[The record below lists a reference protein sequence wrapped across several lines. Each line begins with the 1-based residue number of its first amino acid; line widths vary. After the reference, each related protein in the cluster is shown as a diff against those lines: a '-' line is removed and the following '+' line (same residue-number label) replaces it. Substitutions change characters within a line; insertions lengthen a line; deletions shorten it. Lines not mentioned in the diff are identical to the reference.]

1 MDIERP
7 KRTNSRLPDDLS
19 LSSFSRASIDI
30 LEHFGIDAPNL
41 LNNYSTALED
51 ALIEQV
57 QNRAN
62 DLKRIKRYEA
72 LLQEHQIPYKP

>member
-1 MDIERP
+1 MERP
-7 KRTNSRLPDDLS
+7 RASLDKLPKDLS
-19 LSSFSRASIDI
+19 IDSFSEASVDI
-30 LEHFGIDAPNL
+30 LKHFGIDAPNL
-41 LNNYSTALED
+41 LNNYCTALED

-72 LLQEHQIPYKP
+72 LLQEHQITYKK

>member
-1 MDIERP
+1 MEIERP
-7 KRTNSRLPDDLS
+7 TPSKHKLPKDLS
-19 LSSFSRASIDI
+19 IDSFSKASIDI

-62 DLKRIKRYEA
+62 DLKRLKRYEA
-72 LLQEHQIPYKP
+72 LLQEHQIPYKK